1 MVILGIAK
9 GVGSWACPMNA
20 ISRDFPSS
28 VFCDQMGSR
37 SRCVVLVRT
46 YASPSWKRR
55 PDISSTKS
63 RTAEVASS
71 GSRPSGKLPK
81 SKSERK
87 ELPSLRPISRLSK
100 HQAHAMVLYK
110 DGETYLLCVH
120 TVPRCTAVPP
130 IRMCAVALDT
140 PRVHTTSA
148 FLCAE
153 YIVAVNKP
161 FGYAVHGMC
170 ARRHSFCIACT
181 C

>member
-1 MVILGIAK
+1 
-9 GVGSWACPMNA
+9 
-20 ISRDFPSS
+20 
-28 VFCDQMGSR
+28 MGSR

-63 RTAEVASS
+63 RTSEVASS

-87 ELPSLRPISRLSK
+87 ELPSLRPISRVSK

-110 DGETYLLCVH
+110 DGETYVLCVH
-120 TVPRCTAVPP
+120 TVPRCAAYTYVCSSS
-130 IRMCAVALDT
+130 IDT
-140 PRVHTTSA
+140 PRAHTTSA
-148 FLCAE
+148 LLCAE